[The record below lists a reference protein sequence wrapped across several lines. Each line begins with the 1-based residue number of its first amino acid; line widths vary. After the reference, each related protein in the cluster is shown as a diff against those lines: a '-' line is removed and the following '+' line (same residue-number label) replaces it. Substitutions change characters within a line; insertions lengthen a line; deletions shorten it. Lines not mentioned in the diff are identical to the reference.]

1 MFGKSF
7 ADRTEGRKLMR
18 FKEKFIEIF
27 KKKDLRN
34 KILIAAAALGVILI
48 LLSELNFSSP
58 KAEKSIESGDYAEY
72 VSTLNDELTGV
83 ISSIDGV
90 GECRVM
96 ITLKNT
102 KESVYAE
109 NSDSSNSESSNSQ
122 NNEYVIYNSENGDS
136 PLLLKEE
143 MPQVAGVAVVCT
155 GGDSEAVREK
165 IIDCVCALF
174 NISSSRVSVAKLNT
188 KGGN

>member
-1 MFGKSF
+1 MTVKI
-7 ADRTEGRKLMR
+7 
-18 FKEKFIEIF
+18 KEKIIKLFQN
-27 KKKDLRN
+27 KDTRN
-34 KILIAAAALGVILI
+34 KILIVAAVLGVVLI
-48 LLSELNFSSP
+48 LLSEIDVSSP
-58 KAEKSIESGDYAEY
+58 KAEESVQSGDYAQY
-72 VSTLNDELTGV
+72 VSTLNDELTDV

-109 NSDSSNSESSNSQ
+109 NSETTSSDSSNSE

-143 MPQVAGVAVVCT
+143 MPQVAGVAVVCS

>member
-1 MFGKSF
+1 MKF
-7 ADRTEGRKLMR
+7 KL
-18 FKEKFIEIF
+18 KEKFSDLMRT
-27 KKKDLRN
+27 KDARN
-34 KILIAAAALGVILI
+34 KLLIAAAALGVILI

-58 KAEKSIESGDYAEY
+58 QAEESVQTGDYAEY
-72 VSTLNDELTGV
+72 VSTLNDELTNV

-90 GECRVM
+90 GTCKVM

-109 NSDSSNSESSNSQ
+109 NNETSSSDSSNSQ

-143 MPQVAGVAVVCT
+143 MPQVAGVAVVCS

>member
-1 MFGKSF
+1 MVAKIKDKVFN
-7 ADRTEGRKLMR
+7 
-18 FKEKFIEIF
+18 IF
-27 KKKDLRN
+27 QKKDSRN
-34 KILIAAAALGVILI
+34 KILIVAAVLGVVLI
-48 LLSELNFSSP
+48 LLSELDFSTP
-58 KAEKSIESGDYAEY
+58 KAEESVQTGDYAQY
-72 VSTLNDELTGV
+72 VSTLNDELTSV

-90 GECRVM
+90 GDCKVM

-102 KESVYAE
+102 KENVYAE
-109 NSDSSNSESSNSQ
+109 NSETSSSDSSNSE

-143 MPQVAGVAVVCT
+143 MPQVAGVAVVCS
-155 GGDSEAVREK
+155 GGDSEAARER

-174 NISSSRVSVAKLNT
+174 DISSSHVSVSKLNT

>member
-1 MFGKSF
+1 MIPKV
-7 ADRTEGRKLMR
+7 
-18 FKEKFIEIF
+18 
-27 KKKDLRN
+27 KDKVINLFQNKDSRN
-34 KILIAAAALGVILI
+34 KIFIVAAVLGVVLI
-48 LLSELNFSSP
+48 LLSEMDFSVP
-58 KAEKSIESGDYAEY
+58 KAEESVQSGDYAQY
-72 VSTLNDELTGV
+72 VSTLNDELTNV

-90 GECRVM
+90 GECKVM

-109 NSDSSNSESSNSQ
+109 NNETSSSDSSNSE

-143 MPQVAGVAVVCT
+143 MPQVAGVAVVCS

-174 NISSSRVSVAKLNT
+174 SIPSSRVSVAKLNT

>member
-1 MFGKSF
+1 MQKS
-7 ADRTEGRKLMR
+7 TEGRKRMKFKL
-18 FKEKFIEIF
+18 KEKFSEF
-27 KKKDLRN
+27 VKNKDSRN
-34 KILIAAAALGVILI
+34 KLLIAAAALGVILI

-58 KAEKSIESGDYAEY
+58 KAEERVQTGDYAEY
-72 VSTLNDELTGV
+72 VSTLNDELTSV
-83 ISSIDGV
+83 ISSIEGV
-90 GECRVM
+90 GECNVM

-109 NSDSSNSESSNSQ
+109 NSETSDSDSSNSQ

-143 MPQVAGVAVVCT
+143 MPQVAGVAVVCS